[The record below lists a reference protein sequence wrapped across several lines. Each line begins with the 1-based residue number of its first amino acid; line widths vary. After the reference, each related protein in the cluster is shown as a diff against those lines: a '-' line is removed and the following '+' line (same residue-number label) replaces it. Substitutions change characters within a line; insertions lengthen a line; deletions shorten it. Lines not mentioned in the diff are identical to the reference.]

1 MSNRLTVA
9 RHICRRAK
17 KTSKIGN
24 RVGHNT
30 GGKLA
35 HTGLTVTAK
44 RDISDVWHFNVDS
57 PKYFAKSFRQL
68 QCAIKAK
75 CGVIFDFLKTIDKCE
90 AGDVRSLKAAD
101 TLLLLLL
108 APTWFSLSLASPS
121 HWVSHLYV
129 WDHQALVALSVVLPV
144 VLVHFVHFHSD
155 DDVDK
160 PELPGT
166 RQYTER
172 DTPT

>member
-1 MSNRLTVA
+1 M
-9 RHICRRAK
+9 
-17 KTSKIGN
+17 
-24 RVGHNT
+24 GHNT

-35 HTGLTVTAK
+35 HTGSTVTAK
-44 RDISDVWHFNVDS
+44 RDIFDGWHFHVDL

-68 QCAIKAK
+68 ECAIKAK
-75 CGVIFDFLKTIDKCE
+75 CGVISVFLKTIDKCE
-90 AGDVRSLKAAD
+90 ADDVRSLKAAD

-108 APTWFSLSLASPS
+108 APTWFSSTLASPS
-121 HWVSHLYV
+121 HSVSHLYV
-129 WDHQALVALSVVLPV
+129 WDHQALVAFSVVLPV

-155 DDVDK
+155 DVDK

-166 RQYTER
+166 RQYTEL